1 MKILNKAVLSVF
13 VREGEDEEQIKKTLI
28 SLVPIDMKKEKI
40 HVQQKTATSFEDK
53 KIRIFRIELE
63 KTRHTTLFIK
73 EFLNKL
79 TNEQKQMLLDQ
90 IESRLD
96 DHMHFFIRLDKN
108 PLIKGRYEITDCGHC
123 FHIKLHV
130 AAFPS
135 KRAVALKAIEK
146 LLKPKPEH

>member
-13 VREGEDEEQIKKTLI
+13 VREEEDEEQIKKTLI
-28 SLVPIDMKKEKI
+28 SLVPIDLKKEKI
-40 HVQQKTATSFEDK
+40 PLQQKTATSFEDK
-53 KIRIFRIELE
+53 KIRIFKIELE
-63 KTRHTTLFIK
+63 KTRHTTAFIQK
-73 EFLNKL
+73 FLNKL
-79 TNEQKQMLLDQ
+79 TNKQKQMLLDQ

-96 DHMHFFIRLDKN
+96 NHMHFFIRLDKDQ
-108 PLIKGRYEITDCGHC
+108 LLKGKTEITDSGHC

-135 KRAVALKAIEK
+135 KREVALKAIEK